1 MASLYIQ
8 RKMYPQDRSTEHLNV
23 MGVTVKTGVKA
34 ERMKKKQLT
43 EKVGAK
49 TAASY

>member
-1 MASLYIQ
+1 
-8 RKMYPQDRSTEHLNV
+8 MYPQDRSTEHLNV